1 MKNNRFSQVRFFRP
15 ANGINCAEFFRSAE
29 FSESESE
36 SESETETES
45 DFESVEHP
53 DEIGGA
59 KSYCAHGAN
68 YRDNRQMMFN
78 RAFACIVIRDKQV
91 GASPIEPAHVIKEE
105 CAYEPEKKNK
115 NNDCKDF
122 IQYGSCK

>member
-1 MKNNRFSQVRFFRP
+1 
-15 ANGINCAEFFRSAE
+15 
-29 FSESESE
+29 
-36 SESETETES
+36 
-45 DFESVEHP
+45 VEHLP
-53 DEIGGA
+53 LYENLPLCENSDRIGTDRIGTDEIGGA
-59 KSYCAHGAN
+59 KSYCAHCAN

-91 GASPIEPAHVIKEE
+91 GASPIEPAHVRKEE